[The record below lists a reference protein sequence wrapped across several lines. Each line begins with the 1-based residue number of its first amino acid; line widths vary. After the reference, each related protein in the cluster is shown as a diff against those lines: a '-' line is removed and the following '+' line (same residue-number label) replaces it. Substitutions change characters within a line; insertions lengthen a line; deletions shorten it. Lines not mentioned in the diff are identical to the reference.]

1 VKDGWRYTFT
11 PLPYLHGMDRK
22 NFMCFIKI
30 NLWKRVISFESRCN
44 FGEINCETD
53 CLNSGSSAMATIGL
67 NDAEPQ
73 DFATAV
79 RKHCTKFST
88 IVCSFSAKK

>member
-1 VKDGWRYTFT
+1 MAGYILLLLFHTFMAWKGKT
-11 PLPYLHGMDRK
+11 L
-22 NFMCFIKI
+22 CFIKI

-44 FGEINCETD
+44 FGEIDCEAD